1 MIKIIKGVYGRR
13 DGKIITPVT
22 EADGPFCLDA
32 DKEKRLVDLGVAVY
46 VNEDEAAPEAAEK
59 VTEEAPEETAGDDSV
74 EESPEYSESMKLAEL
89 KEIAEKYGVDAS
101 GMKSKKEVIEAI
113 EEARAELPGFDAA
126 DSVQ

>member
-1 MIKIIKGVYGRR
+1 MPEEEKLSVVDALG
-13 DGKIITPVT
+13 DGDAAPFSLGEDDQPAVRL
-22 EADGPFCLDA
+22 EAL
-32 DKEKRLVDLGVAVY
+32 LVDLGVAVY

-59 VTEEAPEETAGDDSV
+59 VTEEAPEETAGDDNV

>member
-1 MIKIIKGVYGRR
+1 
-13 DGKIITPVT
+13 
-22 EADGPFCLDA
+22 
-32 DKEKRLVDLGVAVY
+32 
-46 VNEDEAAPEAAEK
+46 
-59 VTEEAPEETAGDDSV
+59 
-74 EESPEYSESMKLAEL
+74 MKLAEL